1 MYDCYPQPSGV
12 MVNNISLSVE
22 NVVAANGIIHIIDTA
37 IMPPSEELV
46 VGDRSVRTGYL
57 SSMVVRL
64 ASFV

>member
-1 MYDCYPQPSGV
+1 

-46 VGDRSVRTGYL
+46 VGDRSVRTSYL
-57 SSMVVRL
+57 SSMAVRL